1 MDDQKKLTKWEQ
13 INALEL
19 GIGALKCQID
29 RLEWEAERDR
39 EAATTLVESEEDSE
53 ALEAGV
59 EALYGRAFDLKRSA
73 KRDEDALKV
82 FQAKLEAL
90 QNGNAPQAEPARLN
104 VVKNEIEPAQG
115 PLDID
120 EIDLNSFLDESGD
133 EDGEDEGGEG
143 QILH

>member
-1 MDDQKKLTKWEQ
+1 MDNQKPNKWER

-19 GIGALKCQID
+19 GIEALKYNID
-29 RLEWEAERDR
+29 NLELWAEDC
-39 EAATTLVESEEDSE
+39 EKAATTLVESEDDSE
-53 ALEAGV
+53 ALEVGV
-59 EALYGRAFDLKRSA
+59 EALDDRADFYKCKRKSHQ
-73 KRDEDALKV
+73 DALKV

-90 QNGNAPQAEPARLN
+90 QNRNAPQAEPARVN